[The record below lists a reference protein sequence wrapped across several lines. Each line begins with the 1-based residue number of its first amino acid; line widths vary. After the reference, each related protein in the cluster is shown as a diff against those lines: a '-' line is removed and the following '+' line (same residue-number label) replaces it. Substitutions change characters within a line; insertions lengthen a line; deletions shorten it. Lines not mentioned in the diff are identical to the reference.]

1 MTHTPETRT
10 KTNGTQPSRVL
21 VMWIPEDSVG
31 RCLGKH
37 TQTGAPESARHCRSS
52 GSRLWCI
59 FHHMWLMSVGGGFW
73 SQLDPCSGCAA
84 GYSVSVLWNEQSV
97 TSQQLSQ
104 PCRSLGFGLC
114 TFCRVTAPLGN
125 SGNAGLSSA
134 TSQPLIH
141 LTSSPALQGI
151 VGRSL
156 PLSPGLNRW
165 TLRRCGG
172 SG

>member
-10 KTNGTQPSRVL
+10 KTNGTQPGRVL

-31 RCLGKH
+31 RCLGKQ

-52 GSRLWCI
+52 GSRLWCV

-97 TSQQLSQ
+97 TSQQFLSPAAPSGLDCVHSAESQ
-104 PCRSLGFGLC
+104 LLWGTVGTLGSAQPPASRSSISPARPPCRGLW
-114 TFCRVTAPLGN
+114 VD
-125 SGNAGLSSA
+125 
-134 TSQPLIH
+134 
-141 LTSSPALQGI
+141 
-151 VGRSL
+151 
-156 PLSPGLNRW
+156 LSPCPLD
-165 TLRRCGG
+165 
-172 SG
+172 